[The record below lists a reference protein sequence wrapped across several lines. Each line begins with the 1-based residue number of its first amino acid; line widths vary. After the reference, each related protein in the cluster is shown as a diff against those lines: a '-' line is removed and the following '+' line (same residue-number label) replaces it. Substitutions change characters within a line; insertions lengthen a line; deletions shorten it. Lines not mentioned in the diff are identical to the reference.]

1 MAGESL
7 GSILRRIKAQRDV
20 EGAEPAHTPA
30 TESPDRPQEP
40 TCPACN
46 DRGWLT
52 PSVPVG
58 HPDFGK
64 PQPCTCQQQLLED
77 DRLRRLRLYSN
88 LGHMVRFTFESIEEE
103 RVDPDN
109 ADPFRIALNAAL
121 AYAQMPS
128 GWLVF
133 DGPPGTGK
141 THLAASIANSLITL
155 GLPVLFVSASDL
167 LDELRSGYA
176 PDNPM
181 PFSEIF
187 QRVAEAEVLVLDA
200 LGSHSTTPWAQEKLH
215 QLLNHRFNTM
225 LPTVVTLSCP
235 MEDLD
240 PHLRVRLLEA
250 PNSHIVSTGKKT
262 TDTDGYGV
270 GSPHAS
276 ALERMGFNTF
286 QTHGTTHEQNELMA
300 AQQAARAFADSP
312 HGWLV
317 LCGPHGVGKTHLA
330 VAITAELSNSHHV
343 YFARVQQLMY
353 RLQSSFQS
361 TGDSQQ
367 TFDTLFRA
375 AADAEVLILDDLGA
389 ENDSEWSRATLH
401 ELLSHRYEAR
411 LPTVVTTFIDMT
423 RQSGAIASRLCD
435 SSISRVIH
443 MSAPDYRR
451 APPTG

>member
-1 MAGESL
+1 MTGESL
-7 GSILRRIKAQRDV
+7 GNILRRIKAQRET

-30 TESPDRPQEP
+30 AEAPDQPQTP
-40 TCPACN
+40 SCTACN

-52 PSVPVG
+52 PSVSVG

-64 PQPCTCQQQLLED
+64 TQPCTCQQQRLED
-77 DRLRRLRLYSN
+77 DRIRRLRLYSN

-103 RVDPDN
+103 RIDPDN
-109 ADPFRIALNAAL
+109 TDPFRIALDAAL
-121 AYAQMPS
+121 SYAQTPS

-133 DGPPGTGK
+133 DGPPGSGK
-141 THLAASIANSLITL
+141 THLAASIANSLIAS

-176 PDNPM
+176 PENPLQ
-181 PFSEIF
+181 FSEIY

-215 QLLNHRFNTM
+215 QLINHRFNGS

-235 MEDLD
+235 LEDLD
-240 PHLRVRLLEA
+240 PHLKVRLVDA
-250 PNSHIVSTGKKT
+250 PGSRVVSTGMKSM
-262 TDTDGYGV
+262 DTDGYNT
-270 GSPHAS
+270 GSPHPLAI
-276 ALERMGFNTF
+276 ERMRFDTF
-286 QTHGTTHEQNELMA
+286 ETHGTARERHELMA
-300 AQQAARAFADSP
+300 GQQAARAFADAP
-312 HGWLV
+312 QGWLV

-330 VAITAELSNSHHV
+330 VAITGELSGRHGV
-343 YFARVQQLMY
+343 YFARAQQLMY

-361 TGDSQQ
+361 AGDSQE
-367 TFDTLFRA
+367 TFDRLFRA
-375 AADAEVLILDDLGA
+375 AADAEVLVLDDLGA
-389 ENDSEWSRATLH
+389 ENDSEWTRATLH

-423 RQSGAIASRLCD
+423 QQSGAIASRLCD
-435 SSISRVIH
+435 RSISRVIH

-451 APPTG
+451 TPPTA